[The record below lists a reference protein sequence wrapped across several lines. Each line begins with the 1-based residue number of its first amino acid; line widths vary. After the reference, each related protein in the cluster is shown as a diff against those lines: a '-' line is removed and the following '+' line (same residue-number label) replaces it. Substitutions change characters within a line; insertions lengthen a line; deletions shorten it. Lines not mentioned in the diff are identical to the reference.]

1 MYNTNIS
8 VEMELMMKAKLDF
21 TPEYKRRIWMT
32 ILGVLICGFSV
43 GMFNYSTFGMD
54 PFQVFAH
61 GISYHIPIGFGHF
74 YTLLNLLMLIFIFFI
89 DRSKIGLGTIINIF
103 LLGYIVQ
110 FSSWMFITLL
120 PVPTLFNRSLLLILG
135 LVILCFGSALYFT
148 ADMGVSTYD
157 AVALIMSEKKIAK
170 FQYCRISTDLLCTL
184 IGFIFGATVGI
195 GTVITAFF
203 MGPVI
208 AIFNI
213 KIAIPLRYGKHAH
226 IE

>member
-1 MYNTNIS
+1 MDDN
-8 VEMELMMKAKLDF
+8 
-21 TPEYKRRIWMT
+21 
-32 ILGVLICGFSV
+32 LGVLICGFSV

-157 AVALIMSEKKIAK
+157 AVALIMSEKKNCKVSVLSYINRP
-170 FQYCRISTDLLCTL
+170 FVYINRLYFWRYCRYRNRHYR
-184 IGFIFGATVGI
+184 IF
-195 GTVITAFF
+195 
-203 MGPVI
+203 
-208 AIFNI
+208 
-213 KIAIPLRYGKHAH
+213 LWDR
-226 IE
+226 